1 MNDTTICG
9 GVLGI
14 VSPETPI
21 LTFDEGFFRNLL
33 FVHTILLNDFRI
45 TLLRTDQS
53 VLLHHCSFRANTILQ
68 VMWFAQSCE
77 IHKEGTIQVM

>member
-21 LTFDEGFFRNLL
+21 LTFDEVFFQNLL
-33 FVHTILLNDFRI
+33 FVHTILLNDFSYHSI
-45 TLLRTDQS
+45 TLGPECIATPLLIQS
-53 VLLHHCSFRANTILQ
+53 
-68 VMWFAQSCE
+68 
-77 IHKEGTIQVM
+77 